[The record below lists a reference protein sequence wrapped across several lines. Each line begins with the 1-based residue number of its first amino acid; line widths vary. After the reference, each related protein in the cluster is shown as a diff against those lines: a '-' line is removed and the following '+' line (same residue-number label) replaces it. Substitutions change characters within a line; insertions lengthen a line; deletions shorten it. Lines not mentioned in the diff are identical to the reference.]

1 MDSGSKR
8 WLGDEWIGDPRSRD
22 RKRDDFIM
30 LGDQKEMEMESGDEV
45 YRLPDLSPD
54 ERMRL
59 ISELPAHPSTIQV
72 REKQVE
78 ILSRRP
84 AK

>member
-1 MDSGSKR
+1 MR
-8 WLGDEWIGDPRSRD
+8 FNMINMQGD
-22 RKRDDFIM
+22 K
-30 LGDQKEMEMESGDEV
+30 KEMELESGDEV
-45 YRLPDLSPD
+45 YRLPDLSSQ
-54 ERMRL
+54 ERIRL